1 MQMPAH
7 SGSRFAAETV
17 SRHVRVMLFGLLAII
32 FGTIAIKLGQ
42 SDTFDLRNYHLYDGW
57 AFWTGRGARDYAAA
71 QMQSYFNPLLSTF
84 TYLLYVDTPPRVS
97 AFLLGA
103 LQSLNVVPLY
113 FLARALLPATLAG
126 GRFWFAL
133 CTALVGILGATQLAQ
148 LGASFGDTLVS
159 LPVLAAYA
167 VTFACAGLTM
177 PQAALAGLLVGGAVG
192 IKLTCAP
199 FALGLLATVIVLTW
213 NTPQRWRVPAT
224 AIGMAA
230 FGFLVFDGF
239 WLWHLYREFGNPL
252 HPMFGNLFGREH
264 AAALGRD
271 TRFLPRSPWEWPLY
285 PLVWLWQP
293 QRVSEQSFFD
303 LRVPLAFLVL
313 PVLLWRGNGDS
324 GTRDRVRGLALSL
337 AIAYSAWL
345 AVFSIY
351 RYLVPLE
358 MLAPLLVVLALS
370 ALKPHRYHLA
380 MFGSL
385 LVIAVSTQPSDSG
398 RLPRYGHRFLRIDV
412 PPTPGLDRAT
422 VVLAEGEPLAF
433 LALGFPSTTSFV
445 HVASDP
451 NQYPIYGMDDEAAR
465 RIATA
470 TGPLYALLINPDA
483 ARTALARHHLEPV
496 LPCAFVRSNLF
507 PVRDEETPKLC
518 PLSRTAD

>member
-1 MQMPAH
+1 MQAPAH
-7 SGSRFAAETV
+7 SGSQLAEEGV
-17 SRHVRVMLFGLLAII
+17 PRAVRVLLFALLAII

-84 TYLLYVDTPPRVS
+84 AYLLYVETPPRMS

-113 FLARALLPATLAG
+113 FLARALLPATLSG
-126 GRFWFAL
+126 SRFWIAL

-148 LGASFGDTLVS
+148 LGTSFGDTLVS
-159 LPVLAAYA
+159 LPVLGAYA
-167 VTFACAGLTM
+167 ITFARADLTM
-177 PQAALAGLLVGGAVG
+177 PRAALAGMLVGCAVG

-199 FALGLLATVIVLTW
+199 FALGLLAAVITLTW
-213 NTPQRWRVPAT
+213 NTPTRWRVPAT
-224 AIGMAA
+224 AIAMAA
-230 FGFLVFDGF
+230 LGFLAVDGF

-252 HPMFGNLFGREH
+252 HPMFGNLFGSEH
-264 AAALGRD
+264 AASLGRD

-285 PLVWLWQP
+285 PLVWLFQP
-293 QRVSEQSFFD
+293 QRVSEQPFFD
-303 LRVPLAFLVL
+303 LRIPLAFLAL

-324 GTRDRVRGLALSL
+324 STLDRVRGLALSL

-345 AVFSIY
+345 VVFSIY

-358 MLAPLLVVLALS
+358 MLAPLLVVLAFG
-370 ALKPHRYHLA
+370 ALKPRRYRLA

-385 LVIAVSTQPSDSG
+385 LVIGMSTHPLDSG
-398 RLPRYGHRFLRIDV
+398 RLPHYGHHFLRIDV
-412 PPTPGLDRAT
+412 PPTPSLDRAT
-422 VVLAEGEPLAF
+422 VVLAESEPLAF

-445 HVASDP
+445 RVASDP
-451 NQYPIYGMDDEAAR
+451 TQYPIYGMDGEAAR

-496 LPCAFVRSNLF
+496 LPCAFVRSNLL
-507 PVRDEETPKLC
+507 PVRDEMTPKLC